1 MAEVGHF
8 GLTSADFVDAA
19 DGRVSEA
26 MRTYEAACRAV
37 AAWHAE
43 PPTGIPD
50 HKIGGTNDGWIV
62 TPAEIRA
69 ALAALAAQPEEAK
82 AGTFAEHPRWDEWVD
97 HLTRAAA
104 HGGFRVEW
112 RDGPVCRPRCLSGRS
127 SGCRG
132 PGACVDP
139 RRGGSHEVAV
149 LVGEPVARRDEHR
162 PGPVRPGSRVG
173 AGTR

>member
-1 MAEVGHF
+1 MTIERPEGAGDPEFRFDMSSMGPALRAMDRLGMLSYGHEPPAWPKSADF
-8 GLTSADFVDAA
+8 GLTSADFVGAA
-19 DGRVSEA
+19 DGRVSET

-82 AGTFAEHPRWDEWVD
+82 AGTFAEHPRWDEWID
-97 HLTRAAA
+97 YLTRAAA
-104 HGGFRVEW
+104 HGGFRVE
-112 RDGPVCRPRCLSGRS
+112 
-127 SGCRG
+127 
-132 PGACVDP
+132 
-139 RRGGSHEVAV
+139 
-149 LVGEPVARRDEHR
+149 
-162 PGPVRPGSRVG
+162 
-173 AGTR
+173 